1 MKLIF
6 AGTPEFA
13 VLALDAL
20 LESGFE
26 LALVLTQPD
35 RAAGRGLQ
43 LRASAVKQR
52 ALAHGLRV
60 LQPPSLKPQEEQ
72 QALRAVGADAMVVAA
87 YGLIL
92 PAAVL
97 AIPAR
102 GCLNIHASLLPRW
115 RGAAPIQRALLAG
128 DRETGI
134 TIMQMDAGLDTG
146 AILLQEKT
154 AIDDDDTAQTV
165 HDRLAQLGA
174 RCIVHVLQ
182 HPAQQRAQDTA
193 LVTYAEKITK
203 AEAQIDW
210 THPTQV
216 IWRQVRAFNPAPGA
230 VTTLAGAPLKI
241 WRAQPATPPRSG
253 MPGSVLAAAASGIVV
268 ATGDGA
274 LLITELQPAGGTRL
288 PVAAFVAGHA
298 LTPGT
303 RLGARA

>member
-6 AGTPEFA
+6 AGTPLFA
-13 VLALDAL
+13 AVALDAL
-20 LESGFE
+20 LDAGFD
-26 LALVLTQPD
+26 LPLVLTQPD
-35 RAAGRGLQ
+35 RAAGRGMH

-52 ALAHGLRV
+52 ALTCGLRV
-60 LQPPSLKPQEEQ
+60 LQPLSLKPEEIQ
-72 QALRAVGADAMVVAA
+72 QAIRTVGADVMVVAA

-92 PAAVL
+92 PASVL

-154 AIDDDDTAQTV
+154 AINDNDTAQTL
-165 HDRLAQLGA
+165 HDRLAQIGA
-174 RCIVHVLQ
+174 RCILHALNHVTL
-182 HPAQQRAQDTA
+182 PRAQDA
-193 LVTYAEKITK
+193 AHATYAGKITK
-203 AEAQIDW
+203 AEAHIDW
-210 THPTQV
+210 TRPTDL
-216 IWRQVRAFNPAPGA
+216 ISRQIRSFNPVPGA

-241 WRAQPATPPRSG
+241 WRAQPSPLSG
-253 MPGSVLAAAASGIVV
+253 VPGNVLAAAASGIVV

-274 LLITELQPAGGTRL
+274 LSITELQSAGGARL
-288 PVAAFVAGHA
+288 PAAAYLAGHA
-298 LTPGT
+298 LAPGT
-303 RLGARA
+303 LLGHRA